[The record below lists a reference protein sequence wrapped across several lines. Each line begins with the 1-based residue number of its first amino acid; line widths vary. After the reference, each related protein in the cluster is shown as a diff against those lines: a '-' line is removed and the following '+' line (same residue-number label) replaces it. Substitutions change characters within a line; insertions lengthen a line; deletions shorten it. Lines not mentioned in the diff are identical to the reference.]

1 MSDQQRQLPNLFVSV
16 AIIYV
21 SLWILASLFCWT
33 TGKPTLAA
41 IGTVLIYLGVGL
53 TGVSVLINFNRS
65 GNSFKQIESYQKWQ
79 ARPSDA
85 VTEWAMR
92 VMLASIP
99 LAISGFFVIH
109 LATCGR
115 IYCG

>member
-1 MSDQQRQLPNLFVSV
+1 MSNQQRHLPNLFVSV
-16 AIIYV
+16 VVIYV
-21 SLWILASLFCWT
+21 GLWVLASLFCWI
-33 TGKPTLAA
+33 TGKPTLVA
-41 IGTVLIYLGVGL
+41 IGNMLIYLGVGL
-53 TGVSVLINFNRS
+53 TGLSVLVNFNRP

-85 VTEWAMR
+85 VAEWAMR
-92 VMLASIP
+92 IMCASIL

-115 IYCG
+115 LYCG